1 MVFFM
6 LGCYSFQRL
15 NYVVSVLLM
24 TPYILILFSFLGV
37 NNIVT
42 ERITDTIIGSVIA
55 FIASYLI
62 FPSWEFEQVNGY
74 LSDVICANANYLQ
87 KIAESLS
94 GKPMDIIEYK
104 LARKDVFV
112 KSGNLSAAFERMT
125 SEPKSKQRNVK
136 EMHKFVVL
144 NHILSSYI
152 ATVAAELMDKSVL
165 DPQPE
170 IIRSVRKSLAT
181 LNDVSKKLG
190 GAKTELLSEHVNIIA
205 DTNPKTTEPFTDETL
220 LKEQLGFINK
230 MSTDI
235 ARVTDNLVA

>member
-1 MVFFM
+1 
-6 LGCYSFQRL
+6 
-15 NYVVSVLLM
+15 M

-42 ERITDTIIGSVIA
+42 ERITDTIIGSAIA

-62 FPSWEFEQVNGY
+62 FPSWEYEQINGY
-74 LSDVICANANYLQ
+74 LSDVICANANYLT

-94 GKPMDIIEYK
+94 GKIIDITEYK

-136 EMHKFVVL
+136 EVHKFVVL
-144 NHILSSYI
+144 NHILSSYV
-152 ATVAAELMDKSVL
+152 ATVASELMDKNIP

-170 IIRSVRKSLAT
+170 ILKSIRKSLAM
-181 LNDVSKKLG
+181 LNDTSKKLG
-190 GAKTELLSEHVNIIA
+190 GAKTELLSKHISIVDA
-205 DTNPKTTEPFTDETL
+205 TPKDTEPFTDETL

-235 ARVTDNLVA
+235 SKVTDNLVV